1 MSLVLI
7 LIIGAIVAGV
17 VANNKRRN
25 ALAWVVGSL
34 LFTPLIVIILL
45 VLPTL
50 ENKKRCPNCGLWLKK
65 EETVCIRCKKEQ
77 PDSELVMDVKKCP
90 YCAEKIKAEAVVC
103 KHCGRDLPKDEI
115 QQASSPYEF
124 K

>member
-1 MSLVLI
+1 MSVVLI
-7 LIIGAIVAGV
+7 WIIGAIVAGV

-25 ALAWVVGSL
+25 ALAWVLGSL
-34 LFTPLIVIILL
+34 LLTPLLVIILL

-50 ENKKRCPNCGLWLKK
+50 EGKKRCPNCGLWLKK

-77 PDSELVMDVKKCP
+77 PDSELVIDVKKCP
-90 YCAEKIKAEAVVC
+90 YCAEKIKVEAVVC